1 MNNNFFKVI
10 VFLLISFL
18 ILAPVCIIIVN
29 GILSILNFEEIYIS
43 RYFFGSLILIV
54 TVSALVL
61 IISIPL
67 AWVNTMT
74 DYKGRKLIQ
83 TLAVLPLAVPAYI
96 SAYAYSEILEPGGYL
111 SILFSSYKGFSIR
124 SYFFASLVIA
134 LSLFPYVYLLTRIAI
149 INFSARYIEAAK
161 TMGKNGFECF
171 LYICIP
177 MAIPGIA
184 AGLALAIMETTN
196 DFGVADYFGL
206 QTLSVG
212 VFHYI
217 SIINELPSAFVL
229 SLIILVLMTSL
240 YIFEHYFRGNKRFN
254 NASYENIKWSRYKL
268 TPQSS
273 FFIFV
278 TSLIPILLGYIIPLL
293 FISHLV
299 LINLNVI
306 DFKNFYSSL
315 GNSILLGVV
324 VGLVCIS
331 ISIFINYFSRFSKNK
346 FLFLYKKIIN
356 IGYAIPGVVIAF
368 GVLFFIYYLDLISNL
383 AITATLIGLVLALV
397 TRLIS
402 ISNNSLESGLDKIG
416 KSIDDASRLIGRRQS
431 TTYFRII
438 LPQVKLSILAGFF
451 LVFVD
456 SIKELPITLLLRP
469 FNFNTLATS
478 LYEYSSNEMFEYG
491 SLHALTIII
500 FLSFAIYFFE
510 NILEKRILIKNKN

>member
-1 MNNNFFKVI
+1 MNISIFKLI
-10 VFLLISFL
+10 IFSLISL
-18 ILAPVCIIIVN
+18 IILAPICIIIVN
-29 GILSILNFEEIYIS
+29 GMLSILSYNEIYLT
-43 RYFFGSLILIV
+43 RYFFGTLILILG
-54 TVSALVL
+54 VSGLVL

-74 DYKGRKLIQ
+74 DYTGRKLIQ
-83 TLAVLPLAVPAYI
+83 TLSVLPLAVPAYI
-96 SAYAYSEILEPGGYL
+96 SAYTYSEILEPGGYL
-111 SILFSSYKGFSIR
+111 SLLFNSFNGFSIR
-124 SYFFASLVIA
+124 NYFFASLIIA
-134 LSLFPYVYLLTRIAI
+134 ASLFPYVYLLTRIAI

-161 TMGKNGFECF
+161 TMGKNGYECF

-184 AGLALAIMETTN
+184 AGLALTIMETTN

-217 SIINELPSAFVL
+217 SIINELPSAFIL
-229 SLIILVLMTSL
+229 SFIIIILMACL
-240 YIFEHYFRGNKRFN
+240 YILENYFRGNKKFHN
-254 NASYENIKWSRYKL
+254 SSYENIKWSRYKL
-268 TPQSS
+268 SLKSS
-273 FFIFV
+273 FVVFI
-278 TSLIPILLGYIIPLL
+278 TSLVPILFGYIIPLI
-293 FISHLV
+293 FIFNLV
-299 LINLNVI
+299 LINLNII
-306 DFKNFYSSL
+306 DFDNFITSL
-315 GNSILLGVV
+315 SNSILLGAL
-324 VGLVCIS
+324 VGFVCIS
-331 ISIFINYFSRFSKNK
+331 VSIFINYFSRFSKNK
-346 FLFLYKKIIN
+346 FLFLYKKFIN
-356 IGYAIPGVVIAF
+356 VGYAIPGVVIAF
-368 GVLFFIYYLDLISNL
+368 GVLFLVYYLDLISNL
-383 AITATLIGLVLALV
+383 AITASLVGLVIALV

-491 SLHALTIII
+491 SLHALTIIV
-500 FLSFAIYFFE
+500 FLSLAIYIFE
-510 NILEKRILIKNKN
+510 NILEKKVLFKD